1 MRRFPLLFRGLAAKS
16 GAYDPVVESDERS
29 TDTGEVTALL
39 DAWGA
44 GDPSALD
51 RLLPVVYRE
60 LHQIA
65 ARARRRE
72 PPGQT
77 LQTTALVHEAYLRL
91 VRQDRGRFENRAQFF
106 SVAAQ
111 AMRRILVD
119 QARRR
124 DAEKR
129 GGARPLQLVEGFDLA
144 GDTDAEVLAVDEAL
158 RALERVDPDLARLV
172 DLRFFAGLTAE
183 ESGQV
188 LGLSPATVHR
198 EWACARAWLQRELGP
213 R

>member
-1 MRRFPLLFRGLAAKS
+1 MSAVE
-16 GAYDPVVESDERS
+16 PVEPRDEASDA
-29 TDTGEVTALL
+29 GEVTWLL
-39 DAWGA
+39 AAWSD
-44 GDPSALD
+44 GDPSAFD
-51 RLLPVVYRE
+51 RLLPLVYRE

-72 PPGQT
+72 RPGQT

-91 VRQDRGRFENRAQFF
+91 VRQDRAQWRNRAHFF

-124 DAEKR
+124 SADKR
-129 GGARPLQLVEGFDLA
+129 GGKRPEQLGTDFDLPA
-144 GDTDAEVLAVDEAL
+144 TSDAEVLAVDEAL
-158 RALERVDPDLARLV
+158 GALEAVDADLARLV
-172 DLRFFAGLTAE
+172 SLRFFAGLTAE
-183 ESGQV
+183 ETAAA
-188 LGLSPATVHR
+188 LGLTPAAIAR
-198 EWACARAWLQRELGP
+198 EWAAARAWLQRELGP

>member
-1 MRRFPLLFRGLAAKS
+1 MDPESPLG
-16 GAYDPVVESDERS
+16 DE
-29 TDTGEVTALL
+29 GEVTELL
-39 DAWGA
+39 AAWSA
-44 GDPSALD
+44 GDSSAFD
-51 RLLPVVYRE
+51 RLLPLVYRE

-91 VRQDRGRFENRAQFF
+91 VRQDRSAWQSRAQFF

-124 DAEKR
+124 SADKR
-129 GGARPLQLVEGFDLA
+129 GGERPLQWAEDFDVPA
-144 GDTDAEVLAVDEAL
+144 GADADVLAVDEAL
-158 RALERVDPDLARLV
+158 GALQSVDADLARLV
-172 DLRFFAGLTAE
+172 NLRFFAGLTVE
-183 ESGQV
+183 ECAAA
-188 LGLSPATVHR
+188 LGVSPATVAR
-198 EWACARAWLQRELGP
+198 EWATARAWLQRELGP
-213 R
+213 RERLPH

>member
-1 MRRFPLLFRGLAAKS
+1 DA
-16 GAYDPVVESDERS
+16 
-29 TDTGEVTALL
+29 GEVTELL
-39 DAWGA
+39 GAWSA

-51 RLLPVVYRE
+51 RLLPLIYRE

-91 VRQDRGRFENRAQFF
+91 VRQDRAQWQNREQFF
-106 SVAAQ
+106 SLAAQ

-124 DAEKR
+124 SAEKR
-129 GGARPLQLVEGFDLA
+129 GGERPQQIGEDFDVAA
-144 GDTDAEVLAVDEAL
+144 GTDAEVLAVDEAL
-158 RALERVDPDLARLV
+158 RALETVDPDLARLV
-172 DLRFFAGLTAE
+172 NLRFFGGLTAE
-183 ESGQV
+183 EIAEASGV
-188 LGLSPATVHR
+188 SPSAISR